1 MKNNDN
7 LLRIS
12 ALTVPTDVNKG
23 SMCPSLSLNGFPMC
37 YPLKNHEV

>member
-23 SMCPSLSLNGFPMC
+23 SMCPSLSLNGF
-37 YPLKNHEV
+37 LKILREMPF